1 MDKKIQ
7 ELIDTIDESI
17 KQWDNA
23 IPGMEKDFFANVMRL
38 VKKLELSG
46 DDIKKTVSN
55 LRLMNRIKGE
65 LDSALYTKRYLKEV
79 ESFIKY
85 FDQVEKIQSEYF
97 TESFDKFSKPNI
109 WNEIKRQTIEDVVA
123 SLTEADI
130 STLVI
135 QPVADL
141 IRDDVM
147 NGSSWSNM
155 VKSLE
160 KLIESRSGLD
170 SPLKRYSSQIV
181 TDAINQYAA
190 QYNNTIT
197 DDLGLQWFQYV
208 GSLVKHS
215 RPFCRSLVA
224 KRWVN
229 VAEFSQIVKGKIDG
243 KQVPRNP
250 RTGLPDGMIPGTNAQ
265 TLKTYRGGYRCNHL
279 FIAVDESVV
288 PESVKK
294 SFAEKY
300 KLD

>member
-65 LDSALYTKRYLKEV
+65 LDSALYTKKYLKEV

-294 SFAEKY
+294 AFAEKY

>member
-85 FDQVEKIQSEYF
+85 FDEVEKVQSEYF

-288 PESVKK
+288 PESIKK

>member
-1 MDKKIQ
+1 MEAKIQ
-7 ELIDTIDESI
+7 ELIDTIDEAI
-17 KQWDNA
+17 AKWDKA
-23 IPGMEKDFFANVMRL
+23 IPDMEKDFYANVLRL
-38 VKKLELSG
+38 VKQLELKG
-46 DDIKKTVSN
+46 DDIKKTVAN
-55 LRLMNRIKGE
+55 LRLMNRIKSDM
-65 LDSALYTKRYLKEV
+65 DSALYTKRYLREV
-79 ESFIKY
+79 DAFMKY
-85 FDQVEKIQSEYF
+85 FEKVEKIQSEYF
-97 TESFDKFSKPNI
+97 AESFANFNKPAI
-109 WNEIKRQTIEDVVA
+109 WNEIKKQTIEDVVE
-123 SLTEADI
+123 SLTASDI
-130 STLVI
+130 STLVV

-160 KLIESRSGLD
+160 KLIESKSGLD

-197 DDLGLQWFQYV
+197 DDLGLQWYQYV

-229 VAEFSQIVKGKIDG
+229 VAEFPTIVQGKIDG
-243 KQVPRNP
+243 RQVPKNA

-279 FIAVDESVV
+279 FIAVDEAIV
-288 PESVKK
+288 PEAVKRK
-294 SFAEKY
+294 FSESFGK
-300 KLD
+300 

>member
-160 KLIESRSGLD
+160 KLIESRGSTD
-170 SPLKRYSSQIV
+170 SALKRYSSQIV